1 MSARKH
7 SSQPYQIKGV
17 DALFG
22 EPPEAE
28 VAAEMLPLDQ
38 ICLPQ
43 QQPRRYFDPKAMQD
57 LVESVKQYGIL
68 QPILVRCKEGNKYE
82 LVAGERR
89 YRAAM
94 SADLKSVPVVI
105 RELTNEEALQLA
117 LLENLQRED
126 LNPIEETEGILQ
138 LLALKLNRSSKSV
151 IDLLNLA
158 AHPERNPVDN
168 VNHSSEW
175 QLVLEVFSTVGKL
188 TPESFRTNRL
198 PLLNLPDEVI
208 DATRSGRIAY
218 SKARAISRVPD
229 AVGRQA
235 LLEVAITEELSLTQI
250 KERIAQ
256 ITTSSSNT
264 SGDSQ
269 SPSLKSRMNA
279 AYRLA
284 KKSKVWDDP
293 KKQKQIEKLLAEL
306 EKLFSQE

>member
-7 SSQPYQIKGV
+7 SSQPYQIKGI

-28 VAAEMLPLDQ
+28 AAAEIVPLDQ
-38 ICLPQ
+38 ICLAP

-68 QPILVRCKEGNKYE
+68 QPILVRCKEDDKYE

-94 SADLKSVPVVI
+94 SADLESVPVVI

-138 LLALKLNRSSKSV
+138 LLALKLNITSESV

-168 VNHSSEW
+168 VIHSSEW

-198 PLLNLPDEVI
+198 PLLNLPDEVL
-208 DATRSGRIAY
+208 DAIRSGRIAY
-218 SKARAISRVPD
+218 TKARAIARVSD

-256 ITTSSSNT
+256 ITASSTNK

-269 SPSLKSRMNA
+269 SSSLKSRMNA

-284 KKSKVWDDP
+284 KKSKVWDNP
-293 KKQKQIEKLLAEL
+293 KKQKQIEKLLADL
-306 EKLFSQE
+306 EKLFSQD